1 MLLHACKVKL
11 SEVALKRCTYNTG
24 PQSTMPGA
32 SLYYI
37 SYSNLKHLT
46 RAGVYETLCPQHTLA
61 FKDNLE
67 QDAKVRKG
75 A

>member
-1 MLLHACKVKL
+1 MLLYACKVKL
-11 SEVALKRCTYNTG
+11 SEVALKPCMYNTG

-32 SLYYI
+32 SLYNI
-37 SYSNLKHLT
+37 GYSNLKHLT
-46 RAGVYETLCPQHTLA
+46 RAGVYKTLCPQHTLA